1 MPFLV
6 HLILY
11 HIDTDTKIIADN
23 DCMYLQEIR
32 IKYNCY
38 NI

>member
-23 DCMYLQEIR
+23 GLHVFTRNKNKIQLL
-32 IKYNCY
+32 
-38 NI
+38 